1 VILTPKLSYLNH
13 PPRKCKACFQRSK
26 IIAPK
31 NHLDELQPVLY
42 QHLVIGGW
50 ARISRTT
57 FFSKRLACQSS
68 ALRNICLL
76 FQDLAGGLDLAQQL
90 PSLHDLLVRK
100 VTQKESL
107 PGYMASPE
115 GSAMNFEQKR
125 RLSIAIG
132 QLPGDR
138 LSEVLR
144 IIAEDNSMLQKARLS
159 AAAILSLS
167 LHMESTSKQFHLHLV
182 PEQRCSCNVSGSAVG

>member
-1 VILTPKLSYLNH
+1 M
-13 PPRKCKACFQRSK
+13 
-26 IIAPK
+26 
-31 NHLDELQPVLY
+31 LD
-42 QHLVIGGW
+42 
-50 ARISRTT
+50 
-57 FFSKRLACQSS
+57 
-68 ALRNICLL
+68 
-76 FQDLAGGLDLAQQL
+76 QDLAGGLDLAQQL

-138 LSEVLR
+138 LSDVLR
-144 IIAEDNSMLQKARLS
+144 IIAEDNSMQQKASYQQLQICLCCS
-159 AAAILSLS
+159 HKD
-167 LHMESTSKQFHLHLV
+167 HMKKLIK
-182 PEQRCSCNVSGSAVG
+182 NI